1 MTAAG
6 TSLADPPYRV
16 YLVGGAVRDALLGR
30 EPAERDWVVV
40 GGTPKQLLDAGYR
53 QVGADFP
60 VFLHPETGEEY
71 ALARKERKRGHGY
84 HGFAVDFDPGV
95 TLEEDLQRRDL
106 TINAMARDDGGRLID
121 PCGGARD
128 LERRVLRHV
137 SPAFREDP
145 LRILRVAR
153 FAARFAGLGFRV
165 HPATAELMT
174 AMTASGE
181 LAHLA
186 PERVW
191 AEIAGAMGEPTPSAF
206 VTVLRDCGA
215 LAALLPEVDELF
227 GIPQPA
233 RYHPEI
239 DTGRHVLLAL
249 DEAARRAR
257 GARVVFALLLH
268 DLGKALTPRGEW
280 PSHVRH
286 EARGVPRVREV
297 CDRLRAPTTWREL
310 ALRVTALH
318 LRCHRALEMKPGS
331 VLGLLEEGDFLRR
344 PEELEPFLQACEADY
359 CGREGLRDRPYP
371 QAERLRAALAAA
383 LAVRAR
389 DLDTAGLE
397 GPEIGAQ
404 LRRARI
410 DAIAGSAGPAN

>member
-1 MTAAG
+1 MPAAG
-6 TSLADPPYRV
+6 TSSADVGYRV
-16 YLVGGAVRDALLGR
+16 YLVGGAVRDALLDR
-30 EPAERDWVVV
+30 EPVERDWVVV
-40 GGTPKQLLDAGYR
+40 GGTPEQLLAEGYR

-60 VFLHPETGEEY
+60 VFLHPQSGEEY

-84 HGFAVDFDPGV
+84 HGFEVEFDPGV
-95 TLEEDLQRRDL
+95 TLDEDLQRRDL
-106 TINAMARDDGGRLID
+106 TINAMARDDTGRLID

-145 LRILRVAR
+145 LRVLRVAR
-153 FAARFAGLGFRV
+153 FAARFARLGFRV
-165 HPATAELMT
+165 HPDTLALMT
-174 AMTASGE
+174 GMAASGE

-206 VTVLRDCGA
+206 ITVLRECGA
-215 LAALLPEVDELF
+215 LAVLLPELDRLF

-249 DEAARRAR
+249 DEAARRER
-257 GARVVFALLLH
+257 GPRVVFALLLH
-268 DLGKALTPRGEW
+268 DLGKGLTPREEW

-286 EARGVPRVREV
+286 EQRGVQPVREV
-297 CDRLRAPTTWREL
+297 CERLRAPTAWREL

-318 LRCHRALEMKPGS
+318 LRCHRVLEMKPGS
-331 VLGLLEEGDFLRR
+331 LLDLLEEGDFLRR
-344 PEELEPFLQACEADY
+344 PAELEPFLHACQADY
-359 CGREGLRDRPYP
+359 CGREGRQDRPYP
-371 QAERLRAALAAA
+371 QASRLRAALEAA

-389 DLDTAGLE
+389 DLDIAGLD
-397 GPEIGAQ
+397 GPAVGAK

-410 DAIAGSAGPAN
+410 DAIAGSADPAG